1 MEHLNEITEG
11 KMQADIEE
19 PKQFI
24 LRQASKAN

>member
-19 PKQFI
+19 AKQFI